1 MVANDVLKKLR
12 YILSFDDQR
21 ILKVFELGGVSVSE
35 EQVKSW
41 LAKDDSEDFME
52 CEHRPLA
59 AFLNGLII
67 EKRGPR
73 EGDSPKP
80 EVKLTNNMIL
90 RKLMIAYSL
99 KTDDVVEILKL
110 ADLRV
115 GKSEISAFFRKS
127 DHRNYRECKSQVLR
141 NFLMGIQLKQK

>member
-1 MVANDVLKKLR
+1 
-12 YILSFDDQR
+12 
-21 ILKVFELGGVSVSE
+21 
-35 EQVKSW
+35 
-41 LAKDDSEDFME
+41 
-52 CEHRPLA
+52 
-59 AFLNGLII
+59 
-67 EKRGPR
+67 
-73 EGDSPKP
+73 
-80 EVKLTNNMIL
+80 
-90 RKLMIAYSL
+90 LMIAYSL